1 MLLPVQLRFYVVVLA
16 RTQKKHKKGVSVRMM
31 SILSLLMAIRV
42 GLNREHGGLNM
53 TAPARW

>member
-1 MLLPVQLRFYVVVLA
+1 MYVLA
-16 RTQKKHKKGVSVRMM
+16 RTQKKHKKKGVSVRMM
-31 SILSLLMAIRV
+31 SILFLSLSLPMAIRV